1 MTEQESVAIMLNWG
15 IAGTGEIARAFALAL
30 HHAENCCAYGVAGRN
45 PERTRAFA
53 FDHKIEHHFDSY
65 EEMFR
70 DPGVDIVYVCSP
82 HPFHAELACRAL
94 EAGKHVLCE
103 KPMAMSMDE
112 LHGMYAAAKANN
124 RLLLEGYMYR
134 CHPQTEALVK
144 LIADGTVGR
153 IRAVEAGFCFAC
165 KFDPSHRLFSP
176 ELGGGAVWDVGG
188 YPLSMA
194 NLIAAAANKNALLS
208 PVKLDAVGILAENG
222 VDLQSSAIAVYPN
235 EIIARMTAGC
245 DVNQD
250 NTLRIYGTRGRITVF
265 DPWVCDRRNPPLG
278 RILVEVSGEEPE
290 TICVPA
296 RKTSFAYEAEYFASL
311 VAEGKTDAEFP
322 VMSASESFLQNHL
335 LQCWVN
341 KIGAVG
347 SVKQGEFTFAV

>member
-176 ELGGGAVWDVGG
+176 E
-188 YPLSMA
+188 
-194 NLIAAAANKNALLS
+194 
-208 PVKLDAVGILAENG
+208 
-222 VDLQSSAIAVYPN
+222 
-235 EIIARMTAGC
+235 
-245 DVNQD
+245 
-250 NTLRIYGTRGRITVF
+250 
-265 DPWVCDRRNPPLG
+265 DR
-278 RILVEVSGEEPE
+278 
-290 TICVPA
+290 
-296 RKTSFAYEAEYFASL
+296 K
-311 VAEGKTDAEFP
+311 
-322 VMSASESFLQNHL
+322 
-335 LQCWVN
+335 
-341 KIGAVG
+341 
-347 SVKQGEFTFAV
+347 SVV